1 VGRGI
6 AAGARAVGS
15 GVATA
20 ARAVGSGIA
29 AAARFVGR
37 GIAAGARAVAGAAG
51 AVWNGITWVAG
62 QFWDKTVG
70 ILQRLGTWI
79 DALPTRVGR
88 LLSGLWEGV
97 RALRPWSLDWW
108 KSLGSVSTW
117 TGLLKWL
124 GHRIIDLVDVVG
136 LGEAYETVMDFVK
149 FNTRTLTSAEIAS
162 AKKIFGGTIAL
173 DRVRLDERAV
183 LGPAF
188 SGRAYTSFHTINSWG
203 ALSDDVLIHELTHV
217 WQYERFGAIYMPQAI
232 HAQIWGD
239 KYEYHGA
246 AGLRA
251 KQAAGEKFSSF
262 NREQQAQIVQDFST
276 LRRGDPDAP
285 LYASFV
291 AEVSTLTPAQLIAG
305 LKPRR

>member
-1 VGRGI
+1 
-6 AAGARAVGS
+6 
-15 GVATA
+15 VATA

-29 AAARFVGR
+29 SAARFVGR

-51 AVWNGITWVAG
+51 AVWNGITWVTG

-124 GHRIIDLVDVVG
+124 GHRFIDLVDVVG

-162 AKKIFGGTIAL
+162 ARKIFGGTIAL

-188 SGRAYTSFHTINSWG
+188 SGREYTSFHTINGWG
-203 ALSDDVLIHELTHV
+203 AIHDDVLIHELTHV
-217 WQYERFGAIYMPQAI
+217 WQYEQAGAIYMPQAI
-232 HAQIWGD
+232 HAQKWGAG
-239 KYEYHGA
+239 YNYGGA

-251 KQAAGEKFSSF
+251 AQAAGDKFSSF
-262 NREQQAQIVQDFST
+262 NREQQAQIVQDFSK
-276 LRRGDPDAP
+276 LRRGDPNAR
-285 LYASFV
+285 LYAGFV
-291 AEVSTLTPAQLIAG
+291 AEVSTLTPAQLVAG
-305 LKPRR
+305 LKP